1 MTTMKTAALM
11 RFTVIIRLVPIKWD
25 MASFMMT
32 QTLLYVQGTEWNIEN
47 LKKGESIKRSNV
59 VTIEDS
65 DKTTFIALKNG
76 KVLYPRTHAIQKV

>member
-32 QTLLYVQGTEWNIEN
+32 QTLLYAQGTESNIAN
-47 LKKGESIKRSNV
+47 KKGVSIKRSDA
-59 VTIEDS
+59 VTNKDS
-65 DKTTFIALKNG
+65 DKTISLPKKHQNSIHTYA
-76 KVLYPRTHAIQKV
+76 